1 MCYIKNMENTQEE
14 IIIKYSARESRSV
27 ALFNDDIIGYC
38 QYTEQ
43 DNVWSITHTV
53 VKQEFGGRGIAKR
66 LVLAIIE
73 EARKNNKK
81 INPICSYAVKMMTS
95 FDEYKDVLNQ

>member
-1 MCYIKNMENTQEE
+1 MENTQEE

-38 QYTEQ
+38 QYKEEN
-43 DNVWSITHTV
+43 NVWSITHTV

-66 LVLAIIE
+66 LVLAVIDA
-73 EARKNNKK
+73 ARKNNKK
-81 INPICSYAVKMMTS
+81 INPICSYAKKMMES
-95 FDEYKDVLNQ
+95 SDEYKDVLIQ

>member
-1 MCYIKNMENTQEE
+1 MENVQEE
-14 IIIKYSARESRSV
+14 IIINFNIRESRSV
-27 ALFNDDIIGYC
+27 ALNNGDIIGYC
-38 QYTEQ
+38 QYKEQ

-81 INPICSYAVKMMTS
+81 INPICSYAKKMMES
-95 FDEYKDVLNQ
+95 SDEYKDVLIQ

>member
-1 MCYIKNMENTQEE
+1 MENVQEE

-38 QYTEQ
+38 QYKEEN
-43 DNVWSITHTV
+43 NVWSITHTV

-66 LVLAIIE
+66 LVLAVIE
-73 EARKNNKK
+73 GARNNNKK
-81 INPICSYAVKMMTS
+81 INPICSYAKKMMES
-95 FDEYKDVLNQ
+95 SDEYNDVLIQ

>member
-1 MCYIKNMENTQEE
+1 MENVQEE
-14 IIIKYSARESRSV
+14 ITIKYSARESRSV

-38 QYTEQ
+38 QYKE
-43 DNVWSITHTV
+43 DNNVWSITHTV

-81 INPICSYAVKMMTS
+81 INPVCSYAKKMMES
-95 FDEYKDVLNQ
+95 SDEYKDVLIQ

>member
-1 MCYIKNMENTQEE
+1 MENVQEE

-38 QYTEQ
+38 QYKEEK
-43 DNVWSITHTV
+43 NIWSITHTV

-66 LVLAIIE
+66 LVLAVIE
-73 EARKNNKK
+73 GARKNNKK
-81 INPICSYAVKMMTS
+81 INPICSYAKKMMES
-95 FDEYKDVLNQ
+95 SDEYKDVLIQ

>member
-1 MCYIKNMENTQEE
+1 MENTQEQ

-38 QYTEQ
+38 QYKEEN
-43 DNVWSITHTV
+43 NVWSITHTV

-66 LVLAIIE
+66 LVHAVIDA
-73 EARKNNKK
+73 ARKNNKK
-81 INPICSYAVKMMTS
+81 INPICSYAKKMMES
-95 FDEYKDVLNQ
+95 SDEYKDVLNQ